1 MKCTVKTEEIVKVEK
16 PKEIKQT
23 IIIPNVGT
31 VISSEVVDVVKMKP
45 KVISTSQYRDY
56 VLGNNATV
64 QLKASHEKGLITA
77 IALELFRWV
86 H

>member
-1 MKCTVKTEEIVKVEK
+1 MIKKVAKIQNIIDRGK
-16 PKEIKQT
+16 PTFI
-23 IIIPNVGT
+23 NGT
-31 VISSEVVDVVKMKP
+31 KISG
-45 KVISTSQYRDY
+45 ISTSQYRDY